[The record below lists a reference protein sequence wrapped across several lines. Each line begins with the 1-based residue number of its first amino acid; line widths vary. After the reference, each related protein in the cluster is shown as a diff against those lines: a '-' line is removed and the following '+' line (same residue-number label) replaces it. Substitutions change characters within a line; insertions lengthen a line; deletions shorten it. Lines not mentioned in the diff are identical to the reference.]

1 MFNNHILRLVHE
13 FPEKVKWGEIYDNS
27 NLTLTFIRKNY
38 PKLGHSVL
46 GNINITL
53 EFIEEICENNQEK
66 YLGKKEWKTILGNYN
81 LDFREQKTLNFIEK
95 YFGEIHKYLKVL
107 SSKNLTEE
115 FIKTHSN
122 AKWRLSDL
130 SINKNISPEF
140 VISLIVDHS
149 FPEFCWKYL
158 SIREALSEEILNK
171 YSDKLDW
178 KYISKYQNLT
188 SEFIK
193 KYFTYLEWE
202 GQPNLHHNPSITIE
216 IIEEY
221 IEKIDWRELSRNL
234 SLKLEILEK
243 YHHKLYWKYI
253 SENFNLDV
261 SNTHISTLI
270 DLYQEEIDWDAL
282 SLNRHLT
289 LEIVEKY
296 QTKWDYILLLKNE
309 YLELEI
315 LEKYF
320 DLRDFKNRKNE
331 LFQNHFLTYDFIKK
345 YKLLEM
351 IDSFRFFWENEMNL
365 NPIVKAKNLKKYSR
379 ALAVEIPQ
387 ELIRRETLRN
397 HVLYKCCVHE
407 IKLNIRDTKLGTIS
421 FVD

>member
-1 MFNNHILRLVHE
+1 
-13 FPEKVKWGEIYDNS
+13 
-27 NLTLTFIRKNY
+27 
-38 PKLGHSVL
+38 
-46 GNINITL
+46 
-53 EFIEEICENNQEK
+53 
-66 YLGKKEWKTILGNYN
+66 
-81 LDFREQKTLNFIEK
+81 
-95 YFGEIHKYLKVL
+95 
-107 SSKNLTEE
+107 
-115 FIKTHSN
+115 
-122 AKWRLSDL
+122 
-130 SINKNISPEF
+130 
-140 VISLIVDHS
+140 
-149 FPEFCWKYL
+149 
-158 SIREALSEEILNK
+158 
-171 YSDKLDW
+171 
-178 KYISKYQNLT
+178 ISKYQNLT

-216 IIEEY
+216 IIDEY